1 LSDSDKTFF
10 AWGGM
15 FNPYLKYVE
24 ADFSIRGDFKDDA
37 VIPIKI
43 SNRNALRNMSTSEVS
58 IVDKNQ
64 CKV

>member
-1 LSDSDKTFF
+1 
-10 AWGGM
+10 M